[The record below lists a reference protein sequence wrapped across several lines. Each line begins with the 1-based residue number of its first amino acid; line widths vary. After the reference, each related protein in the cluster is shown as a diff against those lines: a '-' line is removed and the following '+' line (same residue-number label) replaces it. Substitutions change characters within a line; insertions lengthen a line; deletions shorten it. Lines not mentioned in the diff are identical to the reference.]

1 MATQLQ
7 ATPTLYG
14 KDAKEI
20 FNEINRVPSKEQQ
33 AILLAKLTE
42 EELGD
47 LANFDCN
54 DEEMNKQLL
63 RLGREN
69 Y

>member
-1 MATQLQ
+1 
-7 ATPTLYG
+7 
-14 KDAKEI
+14 
-20 FNEINRVPSKEQQ
+20 
-33 AILLAKLTE
+33 LAKLTE